1 MALTNAARLAHAL
14 RPCDRDGLPQV
25 LFYQAGIGTA
35 GFFDRSV
42 YGFTG
47 RGIDGKIR
55 EAYTFLAQT
64 WRPGDS
70 IYLFGVSRGAFAALT
85 VSRLLG
91 RYGLPPEP
99 SARSWDLAWP
109 SWLHAADFHES
120 GWRRPAVDFLGAW
133 DTVEALGLPVAGL
146 RHWTAPAVGPTGPD
160 LGATVGRACHA
171 LAFHEA
177 RAAYRPTIWQEPFPP
192 GAKVEQRWFR
202 GTHADVCGGFGTPE
216 LADVTLAWMLDR
228 AREAGLAFDDDLL
241 ARELRPNPNA
251 PIELLRIRWHRFLP
265 LEPRRPGQTSPESE
279 TMDEALL
286 PELGGPTAIS

>member
-1 MALTNAARLAHAL
+1 
-14 RPCDRDGLPQV
+14 V

-47 RGIDGKIR
+47 RGVDGKIR
-55 EAYTFLAQT
+55 DAYVFLAET

-70 IYLFGVSRGAFAALT
+70 IYLFGVSRGAFVALA

-99 SARSWDLAWP
+99 GAKAWSLTWPRWLRSE
-109 SWLHAADFHES
+109 DFSEA
-120 GWRRPAVDFLGAW
+120 GWRKPSVDFLGAW

-146 RHWTAPAVGPTGPD
+146 RRWTAPIVGARGPT
-160 LGATVGRACHA
+160 LGATVKRAFHA
-171 LAFHEA
+171 LAFHEG
-177 RAAYRPTIWQEPFPP
+177 RAAYRPTIWEGPFPT

-202 GTHADVCGGFGTPE
+202 GTHADVCGGFGNPE
-216 LADVTLAWMLDR
+216 LADVTLAWMLGR

-241 ARELRPNPNA
+241 ARELHPGPFA
-251 PIELLRIRWHRFLP
+251 PIEHLRIRWHGFLP
-265 LEPRRPGQTSPESE
+265 LEARHPGQTSPESE

-286 PELGGPTAIS
+286 QELGGRTPTP